1 MLLPVHINS
10 VSKLSYYLFYI
21 NIDICQIIL
30 TNSCIFSIALFGS
43 LYKFVSSLTE
53 LQQVTSSKA
62 ELRKFGRQRSK
73 RKPRVLF
80 SQAQVHEL
88 EQKFKQQKYLSAS
101 GNCFQ
106 LLPSYTLLI

>member
-1 MLLPVHINS
+1 MCLFLIKTLNLLGNIF
-10 VSKLSYYLFYI
+10 KLCFI
-21 NIDICQIIL
+21 TKIL
-30 TNSCIFSIALFGS
+30 NF
-43 LYKFVSSLTE
+43 TE

-88 EQKFKQQKYLSAS
+88 EQRFKQQKYLSAS
-101 GNCFQ
+101 GKYHQ
-106 LLPSYTLLI
+106 YVV